1 MGSLISTRPA
11 SVVFTDGSRVDV
23 GELTGARLD
32 MEVGDTDDFQLT
44 CPSEYEVVGGS
55 LVYVDGTSWGG
66 IVDHRVPTTGSPTTT
81 YRGRTWAGVMA
92 ERIVRPPAGQDYYEY
107 DCDAN
112 ALLSALV
119 SSLGLGWLF
128 SVPEGTA
135 GIRLTGRFDRY
146 TDMWSGIRKAARA
159 AGARVSVLW
168 GGLRAELTMVPRS
181 EVEADP
187 SHAPATVDEPWRVIN
202 HLVCL
207 GQGELADR
215 VVIDLYADADG
226 NVSQAQSL
234 FGPDERA
241 ATYDYS
247 NADAAEL
254 LVEGTKKLRE
264 LQERSSVAVDASAL
278 EEDVMLGDMISAVDD
293 TTGASATAEVT
304 RLVVRVEDGQLR
316 VTCEAGEAAVSGG
329 SDSSGIGSGTSEP
342 GAATAAAAGRSS
354 DAAAAVQELSDS
366 VSGDGPHELS
376 LTGATV
382 YGSTAA
388 PTYEKV
394 AGWVHVCGAISPAST
409 VAANGRLEFSILPEG
424 YRPRRSVYA
433 ICHGS
438 HGAVWML
445 IVASDGTM
453 TASRYRDET
462 GWVAIETWAWLPFSV
477 TFPAA

>member
-1 MGSLISTRPA
+1 MGGMISTSPA
-11 SVVFTDGSRVDV
+11 SVVYTDGSRVDV

-44 CPSEYEVVGGS
+44 CPSEYAVVGGS

-66 IVDHRVPTTGSPTTT
+66 IV
-81 YRGRTWAGVMA
+81 
-92 ERIVRPPAGQDYYEY
+92 RPPAGRDYYEY

-112 ALLSALV
+112 ALLRSLV
-119 SSLGLGWLF
+119 ASLGLDWLF
-128 SVPEGTA
+128 AVPAGNA

-181 EVEADP
+181 VVEADP
-187 SHAPATVDEPWRVIN
+187 SQAPATVDEPWRVIN

-215 VVIDLYADADG
+215 IVLDLYADANG
-226 NVSQAQSL
+226 NVSRTQTL
-234 FGPDERA
+234 FGADERA

-247 NADAAEL
+247 NAEAAEL
-254 LVEGTKKLRE
+254 LEEGTQKLLE
-264 LQERSSVAVDASAL
+264 LQARSSVAVDTSAL
-278 EEDVMLGDMISAVDD
+278 EEDVMLGDVISAVDD

-342 GAATAAAAGRSS
+342 GASTAAAAGRAG
-354 DAAAAVQELSDS
+354 AAAEAVQELSDS
-366 VSGDGPHELS
+366 LSSDGPHELP

-382 YGSTAA
+382 YGSDPA
-388 PTYEKV
+388 PTYERV
-394 AGWVHVCGAISPAST
+394 GGMVHVCGTIAPAST
-409 VAANGRLEFSILPEG
+409 VAANGTLAFSVLPQG
-424 YRPRRSVYA
+424 FRPRRTVFA
-433 ICHGS
+433 VCQGS
-438 HGAVWML
+438 NRAVWL
-445 IVASDGTM
+445 LTVSSSGTM
-453 TASRYRDET
+453 TAARYRDET
-462 GWVAIETWAWLPFSV
+462 GWVAMGTNVWLPFSV